1 MDLKLGFQYGL
12 ASDKR
17 LGRGGV
23 DSMETGGTILLGIV
37 QGLTEF
43 LPVSSSGHLVLFQ
56 NLLGMSEPELLL
68 DISLHLG
75 TLLAICLYFRSD
87 LRKMGADLLRFDF
100 ETPHARLVLW
110 VLVGSIP
117 TGIIGVVFKTPLE
130 RVFGSLTMVGVML
143 VATGFI
149 VGCSRLIPK
158 DYGTRTQV
166 GLLAALAVGTAQ
178 GLAIMPGISR
188 SGATIVC
195 ALLCRL
201 DRELAARFSFLLSI
215 PAILGALLLHL
226 NQSALQKV
234 GLVPLFV
241 GFGTSTLVG
250 ILALKFLMGM
260 VRKGHLYYFA
270 PYCWALG
277 LVIVF
282 IN

>member
-1 MDLKLGFQYGL
+1 
-12 ASDKR
+12 
-17 LGRGGV
+17 
-23 DSMETGGTILLGIV
+23 
-37 QGLTEF
+37 
-43 LPVSSSGHLVLFQ
+43 VLFQ

-87 LRKMGADLLRFDF
+87 LKKMGTDLLRFDF

-117 TGIIGVVFKTPLE
+117 TGIIGIAFKTPLE
-130 RVFGSLTMVGVML
+130 KIFGSLTMVGIML

-149 VGCSRLIPK
+149 VGCSRFIPK
-158 DYGTRTQV
+158 DYGIRTQV

-226 NQSALQKV
+226 NQSALQNV
-234 GLVPLFV
+234 GLIPLFV
-241 GFGTSTLVG
+241 GFGTSALVG